1 MRKHYK
7 HLVWVVLAW
16 LCTLP
21 AAAQLGEERH
31 NLSVGINGGMNMSNV
46 SFQPKI
52 KQNSL
57 KGTSMGLTLRYM
69 SEKYFKM
76 MCGVQLEVNYSQRGW
91 DEKIEDGSENTYSRT
106 MNYVEIPFMAHLA
119 FGKDAHNRGL
129 KFFVNLGPQVGLFLS
144 DKEKMSDNW
153 DPSSRP
159 TAVTEQYGK
168 AVENKFDYGIVGGA
182 GLELS
187 TGIGH
192 FLLEGRYYFGLA
204 DFYKNSK
211 KDYFEKSA
219 HSYIGVRMTYLIDIT
234 R

>member
-1 MRKHYK
+1 MKNYK
-7 HLVWVVLAW
+7 NAGLLVLA
-16 LCTLP
+16 LFFALP
-21 AAAQLGEERH
+21 VAAQLGEERH
-31 NLSVGINGGMNMSNV
+31 NFAVGINGGLNMSNV

-57 KGTSMGLTLRYM
+57 KGMALGVTMRYM

-76 MCGVQLEVNYSQRGW
+76 MCGLQMEINYSQRGW
-91 DEKIEDGSENTYSRT
+91 DENIDDGSDNTYSRT
-106 MNYVEIPFMAHLA
+106 MNYLEIPFMAHLA
-119 FGKDAHNRGL
+119 FGKDALNRGV
-129 KFFVNLGPQVGLFLS
+129 KVFFNAGPQIGIFLN

-153 DPSSRP
+153 DPSNRP
-159 TAVTEQYGK
+159 SGVTGQYGK

-182 GLELS
+182 GLEVS

-219 HSYIGVRMTYLIDIT
+219 HSFIGVRLTYLIDIT
-234 R
+234 K

>member
-1 MRKHYK
+1 MKNYK
-7 HLVWVVLAW
+7 NIGLLA
-16 LCTLP
+16 LALLLALP

-31 NLSVGINGGMNMSNV
+31 NFAIGINGGMNMSSV

-57 KGTSMGLTLRYM
+57 KGMSAGLTMRYM

-76 MCGVQLEVNYSQRGW
+76 MCGLQMEINYSQRGW
-91 DEKIEDGSENTYSRT
+91 DENIDDGSDNTYSRT
-106 MNYVEIPFMAHLA
+106 MNYIEIPFMAHLA
-119 FGKDAHNRGL
+119 FGKDSRTRGV
-129 KFFVNLGPQVGLFLS
+129 KIFFNAGPQIGLFLS

-153 DPSSRP
+153 NPSNRP
-159 TAVTEQYGK
+159 NGVTGQYGK
-168 AVENKFDYGIVGGA
+168 VVENKFDYGITAGA
-182 GLELS
+182 GLEVS

-192 FLLEGRYYFGLA
+192 FLLEGRYYMGLS

-219 HSYIGVRMTYLIDIT
+219 HSFMGVRFAYLFDIT
-234 R
+234 K